1 MLVAAACFTIMNV
14 LIKEASAKFALGSG
28 ELVFWR
34 MLFSTVALG
43 AAAVLRRDT
52 FRTPHWKNHLNRS
65 MVGTG
70 AMLLLF
76 YAVTHLPLATGV
88 TLSYTSSIFLAVF
101 SFLILKER
109 ISVYTQAVLLLG
121 FAGVVLLLNPS
132 FRSGQETAALA
143 GLAGGAMSGWAYLK
157 VRELSLAGEPG
168 WRVVFY
174 LSVTGV
180 AMSSVWAT
188 LTGWHT
194 LSFPSAVYLSCIG
207 VSALIAQLS
216 MTRAYKVG
224 DKFTVASLSYMT
236 VVFSALSAAIFSGR
250 RAFLAGNTR
259 YVHHHPQRYFE
270 QHPPHCLQTAAAI
283 PVPPKIKNA
292 VRTSFRRH
300 IGLYFPAFTSCH
312 WRTIN
317 FNAAGWIGTMIK
329 LFFKSSSVGKIVL
342 SFLNSSSISSRAGLL
357 EGA

>member
-224 DKFTVASLSYMT
+224 DKFTVASLSKC
-236 VVFSALSAAIFSGR
+236 ANCLW
-250 RAFLAGNTR
+250 RANPAGASCFT
-259 YVHHHPQRYFE
+259 
-270 QHPPHCLQTAAAI
+270 
-283 PVPPKIKNA
+283 
-292 VRTSFRRH
+292 
-300 IGLYFPAFTSCH
+300 FP
-312 WRTIN
+312 
-317 FNAAGWIGTMIK
+317 
-329 LFFKSSSVGKIVL
+329 
-342 SFLNSSSISSRAGLL
+342 
-357 EGA
+357 

>member
-1 MLVAAACFTIMNV
+1 
-14 LIKEASAKFALGSG
+14 
-28 ELVFWR
+28 
-34 MLFSTVALG
+34 
-43 AAAVLRRDT
+43 
-52 FRTPHWKNHLNRS
+52 
-65 MVGTG
+65 
-70 AMLLLF
+70 
-76 YAVTHLPLATGV
+76 
-88 TLSYTSSIFLAVF
+88 
-101 SFLILKER
+101 
-109 ISVYTQAVLLLG
+109 
-121 FAGVVLLLNPS
+121 
-132 FRSGQETAALA
+132 
-143 GLAGGAMSGWAYLK
+143 
-157 VRELSLAGEPG
+157 
-168 WRVVFY
+168 
-174 LSVTGV
+174 
-180 AMSSVWAT
+180 MSSVWAT

-194 LSFPSAVYLSCIG
+194 LSLSSAVYLSGIG

-224 DKFTVASLSYMT
+224 DKFTVASLSYNDRRFFRP
-236 VVFSALSAAIFSGR
+236 VCRIFSGR

-317 FNAAGWIGTMIK
+317 FNAAGRMGTIIK

>member
-1 MLVAAACFTIMNV
+1 MDIEKKDVLGSGWMLVAAACFTIMNV

-168 WRVVFY
+168 WRIVFY
-174 LSVTGV
+174 LSATGV

-188 LTGWHT
+188 LTGWHM
-194 LSFPSAVYLSCIG
+194 LSWQSAVYLSGIG
-207 VSALIAQLS
+207 VSALVAQLS

-224 DKFTVASLSYMT
+224 NKFTVASLSYMT
-236 VVFSALSAAIFSGR
+236 VVFSALSAAFFLGEELFWQEILGMCIIILSGI
-250 RAFLAGNTR
+250 L
-259 YVHHHPQRYFE
+259 
-270 QHPPHCLQTAAAI
+270 
-283 PVPPKIKNA
+283 
-292 VRTSFRRH
+292 
-300 IGLYFPAFTSCH
+300 
-312 WRTIN
+312 
-317 FNAAGWIGTMIK
+317 
-329 LFFKSSSVGKIVL
+329 
-342 SFLNSSSISSRAGLL
+342 SSISPIAFKQRLQALFL
-357 EGA
+357 RK